1 MPPFPLLLPVPAGA
15 AQRRGWKGCLVWPDT
30 DYCTELPVIAGDGVG
45 NDPVIDDNN
54 PYETCSARPDANHK
68 TRNPTAHA
76 QGMSNYLVAME
87 AAWLVRDVDDIDD
100 AIGVAVSEA
109 GKRLNDQDKEYVEV
123 EVGATP
129 CPACGE
135 PFDSAFIAA
144 DTALVGLL
152 LEIDVFNAD
161 SEEHAS
167 RIAKSEVGGAL
178 RDVPLSVI
186 EVVETG
192 EGDGDGGGTQTQNT

>member
-1 MPPFPLLLPVPAGA
+1 MA
-15 AQRRGWKGCLVWPDT
+15 
-30 DYCTELPVIAGDGVG
+30 
-45 NDPVIDDNN
+45 
-54 PYETCSARPDANHK
+54 
-68 TRNPTAHA
+68 
-76 QGMSNYLVAME
+76 NYLVAME
-87 AAWLVRDVDDIDD
+87 AAWLVRDVENVDD

-109 GKRLNDQDKEYVEV
+109 GKRLNQQNKEFVEV
-123 EVGATP
+123 EVGATG

-161 SEEHAS
+161 SEEHAA

-178 RDVPLSVI
+178 RDVPLSVVEII
-186 EVVETG
+186 EDEAEG
-192 EGDGDGGGTQTQNT
+192 EGAEA

>member
-1 MPPFPLLLPVPAGA
+1 
-15 AQRRGWKGCLVWPDT
+15 
-30 DYCTELPVIAGDGVG
+30 
-45 NDPVIDDNN
+45 
-54 PYETCSARPDANHK
+54 
-68 TRNPTAHA
+68 
-76 QGMSNYLVAME
+76 MSNYLVAME

-109 GKRLNDQDKEYVEV
+109 GKRLNDQNKEYVEV

-192 EGDGDGGGTQTQNT
+192 EGDEETEAPQTE